1 MSQSQG
7 PASLGK
13 VVVVG
18 GCGFL
23 GSHIVKYIVE
33 RHPQTQVEVLDLR
46 TNSNR
51 NGSPNVSY
59 HDGDITDLAAMT
71 ALFSKLRPDA
81 VIHTASPHFNLK
93 PEIHDKVNVGGTK
106 NLVKAAQDTGVK
118 AFVYTSSAS
127 VILSATEPLVNADE
141 RWPIVAGDAQ
151 PEYYTTTKAYAE
163 TAVLAANRTPETFLT
178 CAIRP
183 AGIIGEGDVQVLPK
197 MVTAYRKGQTKFQI
211 GDNNNLFDFTYVG
224 NIAHGHVLALIA
236 LLQTHKLMPTLPLDT
251 ERVDGE
257 AFFITNGEPVYFWD
271 FARAVWHE
279 AGDRLPLSSVWHLS
293 ADTAWAI
300 GTVLEWG
307 FWLVGKTP
315 NLTRAQVRY
324 SSMSKYHNIN
334 KARTRLGY
342 EPIVTLGE
350 GIRRGV
356 QHILAQEAKESQ
368 KKGQ

>member
-1 MSQSQG
+1 MSQAKG

-33 RHPQTQVEVLDLR
+33 HHPQTHVEVLDLR

-93 PEIHDKVNVGGTK
+93 PEIHDKVNVGGTR
-106 NLVKAAQDTGVK
+106 NLVKAAQDAGVK

-151 PEYYTTTKAYAE
+151 PEYYTTTKVE
-163 TAVLAANRTPETFLT
+163 RLDWW
-178 CAIRP
+178 
-183 AGIIGEGDVQVLPK
+183 AG
-197 MVTAYRKGQTKFQI
+197 
-211 GDNNNLFDFTYVG
+211 
-224 NIAHGHVLALIA
+224 
-236 LLQTHKLMPTLPLDT
+236 
-251 ERVDGE
+251 
-257 AFFITNGEPVYFWD
+257 
-271 FARAVWHE
+271 
-279 AGDRLPLSSVWHLS
+279 
-293 ADTAWAI
+293 
-300 GTVLEWG
+300 
-307 FWLVGKTP
+307 
-315 NLTRAQVRY
+315 
-324 SSMSKYHNIN
+324 
-334 KARTRLGY
+334 TRL
-342 EPIVTLGE
+342 TML
-350 GIRRGV
+350 GIRRDGGPRG
-356 QHILAQEAKESQ
+356 ESQ
-368 KKGQ
+368 ARKLPHLRHPASGYHWRGRCPSAAKDGDSLPQGADQLPDRRQ

>member
-1 MSQSQG
+1 MSESKG

-23 GSHIVKYIVE
+23 GSHIVNYIVE
-33 RHPQTQVEVLDLR
+33 RHPQTQVAVLDLR
-46 TNSNR
+46 TSANR
-51 NGSPNVSY
+51 NASPNVSY
-59 HDGDITDLAAMT
+59 HDADITDLAAIT
-71 ALFSKLRPDA
+71 KIFSQIKPDA
-81 VIHTASPHFNLK
+81 VVHTASPHFNLK

-106 NLVKAAQDTGVK
+106 NLLKAAQDAGVK

-127 VILSATEPLVNADE
+127 VILNATDPLVNADE
-141 RWPIVAGDAQ
+141 RWPIVAGAAQ

-163 TAVLAANRTPETFLT
+163 TAVLEANRTPDNFLT

-197 MVTAYRKGQTKFQI
+197 MVTAYRKGQTKFQV

-224 NIAHGHVLALIA
+224 NIAHGHILALIA
-236 LLQTHKLMPTLPLDT
+236 LLQTHKMLSSIPLDH
-251 ERVDGE
+251 EKVDGE

-279 AGDRLPLSSVWHLS
+279 AGDRLPLSKVWHLS
-293 ADTAWAI
+293 ADTAWVI
-300 GTVLEWG
+300 GTILEWS
-307 FWLVGKTP
+307 FWVVGKTP

-324 SSMSKYHNIN
+324 SSMNKYHSIS

-342 EPIVTLGE
+342 EPIVPLGE
-350 GIRRGV
+350 GIKRGV
-356 QHILAQEAKESQ
+356 QYILAQEKKENE